1 MVVKYFSPFNLY
13 TFQILHYCMEDKTS
27 NFDIRFP
34 LIILKTQRGQRLLEK
49 LSKFRFISFLS
60 WISLFLMPIFSLLAI
75 SILILT
81 ASLYLSFPE
90 VREIARETGPQGA
103 LLIPGINPYLPIVYG
118 WVAIFIGIVIH
129 ELSHGVIARAVDI
142 PVKSSGIMFFIFLPI
157 GAFVEVDDTK
167 LDSVSFKKSGRIIA
181 AGSGSNIIVGL
192 FALFLLVG
200 VVNTM
205 EPVADGIPVSR
216 IVVDSPANLAGLLP
230 GDIITHLNDIPVSDS
245 DVFSQNYNNLSP
257 GDSISLIVQRQSERY
272 EYELVLSSR
281 PDNSEEPFIG
291 IMRPSIDVTDSL
303 TRYQNGLSLSTDLL
317 VYFSFP
323 SGDSYSIP
331 FSSSMQ
337 NFYTSSLGN
346 QYTVLTNLLFWI
358 WFINFNL
365 GIFNALPLG
374 PLDGGQ
380 AFKRGLKSITRNK
393 IYQNK
398 INYVSRLVSFSILFL
413 ILAMFLLPY
422 LPVQ

>member
-1 MVVKYFSPFNLY
+1 MD
-13 TFQILHYCMEDKTS
+13 DKDS
-27 NFDIRFP
+27 NFDLRFP
-34 LIILKTQRGQRLLEK
+34 LVIIKTSRGQSLLEK
-49 LSKFRFISFLS
+49 LSKFRFISVLS

-75 SILILT
+75 SILLLT

-103 LLIPGINPYLPIVYG
+103 LLIPGINPYLPIIYG
-118 WVAIFIGIVIH
+118 WIAIFIGIVIH
-129 ELSHGVIARAVDI
+129 ELSHGVIARAVDV
-142 PVKSSGIMFFIFLPI
+142 PVRSSGVMLFLFLPI

-167 LDSVSFKKSGRIIA
+167 LDSTSFTKSGRIIA
-181 AGSGSNIIVGL
+181 AGAGSNIVVGL
-192 FALFLLVG
+192 ISLLLLVG

-205 EPVADGIPVSR
+205 EPVADGIPVSQ
-216 IVVDSPANLAGLLP
+216 IVVDSPANIAGLLP
-230 GDIITHLNDIPVSDS
+230 GDIVTHLNNIPVTDSDS
-245 DVFSQNYNNLSP
+245 FSQNFDSLSP
-257 GDSISLIVQRQSERY
+257 GDSIVLTIQRQSVTSDY
-272 EYELVLSSR
+272 EIVLSGR
-281 PDNSEEPFIG
+281 PDNPEEAFIG
-291 IMRPSIDVTDSL
+291 IMRPSVDIDESL
-303 TRYQNGLSLSTDLL
+303 SRYQNGLSLSPNIL

-323 SGDSYSIP
+323 SSDSYSVP

-346 QYTVLTNLLFWI
+346 QYTVLTNLLFWV

-393 IYQNK
+393 ISPNK
-398 INYVSRLVSFSILFL
+398 IDYVSRLVSFSILFL
-413 ILAMFLLPY
+413 ILSMFLLPY
-422 LPVQ
+422 LP

>member
-1 MVVKYFSPFNLY
+1 
-13 TFQILHYCMEDKTS
+13 MEDKNS
-27 NFDIRFP
+27 NFDLRFP
-34 LIILKTQRGQRLLEK
+34 LVIIKTSRGQRLLEK
-49 LSKFRFISFLS
+49 LSKFRFISILS
-60 WISLFLMPIFSLLAI
+60 WISLFLMPVFSLLAI
-75 SILILT
+75 SILLLT

-103 LLIPGINPYLPIVYG
+103 LLIPGINPYLPIIYG
-118 WVAIFIGIVIH
+118 WIAIFIGIVIH

-142 PVKSSGIMFFIFLPI
+142 PVRSSGVMLFLFLPI

-167 LDSVSFKKSGRIIA
+167 LDSTSFKKSGRIIA
-181 AGSGSNIIVGL
+181 AGSGSNIVVGL
-192 FALFLLVG
+192 ISLLLLVG

-205 EPVADGIPVSR
+205 EPVADGIPVSQ
-216 IVVDSPANLAGLLP
+216 IVVDSPANIAGLLP
-230 GDIITHLNDIPVSDS
+230 GDIVTHFNNIPVNNPDS
-245 DVFSQNYNNLSP
+245 FSQNLDSLSP
-257 GDSISLIVQRQSERY
+257 GDSIVLTIQRQFVTSDY
-272 EYELVLSSR
+272 EIVLSSR
-281 PDNSEEPFIG
+281 PDNPEEAFIG
-291 IMRPSIDVTDSL
+291 IMRPSVDLDESL
-303 TRYQNGLSLSTDLL
+303 SRYQNGLSLSTNIL

-323 SGDSYSIP
+323 SSDSYAIP

-380 AFKRGLKSITRNK
+380 AFKRGLKSITKNK
-393 IYQNK
+393 ISPNRIDY
-398 INYVSRLVSFSILFL
+398 ISRLVSFSILFL
-413 ILAMFLLPY
+413 ILSMFLLPY
-422 LPVQ
+422 LP

>member
-1 MVVKYFSPFNLY
+1 
-13 TFQILHYCMEDKTS
+13 MEDKNS
-27 NFDIRFP
+27 NFDLRFP
-34 LIILKTQRGQRLLEK
+34 LVIIKTSRVQRLLEK
-49 LSKFRFISFLS
+49 LSKFRLISVLS

-103 LLIPGINPYLPIVYG
+103 LLIPGINPYLPIIYG
-118 WVAIFIGIVIH
+118 WIAIFIGIVIH

-142 PVKSSGIMFFIFLPI
+142 PVRSSGVMLFLFLPI

-167 LDSVSFKKSGRIIA
+167 LDSTSFKKSGRIIA
-181 AGSGSNIIVGL
+181 AGSGSNIVVGL
-192 FALFLLVG
+192 ISLLLLVG

-205 EPVADGIPVSR
+205 EPIADGIPVSQ
-216 IVVDSPANLAGLLP
+216 IVVDSPANIAGLLP
-230 GDIITHLNDIPVSDS
+230 GDIVTHFNNIPVTDLDS
-245 DVFSQNYNNLSP
+245 FSQNLDSLSP
-257 GDSISLIVQRQSERY
+257 GDSIVLTIQRQFVTSDY
-272 EYELVLSSR
+272 EIVLSSR
-281 PDNSEEPFIG
+281 PDNPEEAFIG
-291 IMRPSIDVTDSL
+291 IMRPSVDLDESL
-303 TRYQNGLSLSTDLL
+303 SRYQNGLSLSPNIL

-323 SGDSYSIP
+323 SSDSYAIP

-380 AFKRGLKSITRNK
+380 AFKRGLKSLTKNK
-393 IYQNK
+393 ISPNR
-398 INYVSRLVSFSILFL
+398 IDYVSRLVSFSILFL
-413 ILAMFLLPY
+413 ILSMFLLPY
-422 LPVQ
+422 LP

>member
-1 MVVKYFSPFNLY
+1 
-13 TFQILHYCMEDKTS
+13 MEDKNS
-27 NFDIRFP
+27 NFDLRFP
-34 LIILKTQRGQRLLEK
+34 LVIIKTSRGQRLLEK
-49 LSKFRFISFLS
+49 LSKFRFISVLS

-103 LLIPGINPYLPIVYG
+103 LLIPGINPYLPIIYG
-118 WVAIFIGIVIH
+118 WIAIFIGIVIH

-142 PVKSSGIMFFIFLPI
+142 PVRSSGVMLFLFLPI

-167 LDSVSFKKSGRIIA
+167 LDSTSFKKSGRIIA
-181 AGSGSNIIVGL
+181 AGSGSNIVVGL
-192 FALFLLVG
+192 ISLLLLVG

-205 EPVADGIPVSR
+205 EPVADGIPVSQ
-216 IVVDSPANLAGLLP
+216 IVVDSPANIAGLLP
-230 GDIITHLNDIPVSDS
+230 GDIVTHFNNIPVNNPDS
-245 DVFSQNYNNLSP
+245 FSQNLDSLSP
-257 GDSISLIVQRQSERY
+257 GDTIVLTIQRQFVTSDY
-272 EYELVLSSR
+272 EIVLSSR
-281 PDNSEEPFIG
+281 PDNPEEAFIG
-291 IMRPSIDVTDSL
+291 IMRPSVDLDESL
-303 TRYQNGLSLSTDLL
+303 SRYQNGLSLSPNIL

-323 SGDSYSIP
+323 SSDSYAIP

-380 AFKRGLKSITRNK
+380 AFKRGLKSITKNK
-393 IYQNK
+393 ISPNRIDY
-398 INYVSRLVSFSILFL
+398 ISRLVSFSILFL
-413 ILAMFLLPY
+413 ILSMFLLPY
-422 LPVQ
+422 LP

>member
-1 MVVKYFSPFNLY
+1 
-13 TFQILHYCMEDKTS
+13 MEDKNS
-27 NFDIRFP
+27 NFDLRFP
-34 LIILKTQRGQRLLEK
+34 LVIIKTSRGQRLLEK
-49 LSKFRFISFLS
+49 LSKFRFISVLS

-103 LLIPGINPYLPIVYG
+103 LLIPGINPYLPIIYG
-118 WVAIFIGIVIH
+118 WIAIFIGIVIH

-142 PVKSSGIMFFIFLPI
+142 PVRSSGVMLFLFLPI

-167 LDSVSFKKSGRIIA
+167 LDSTSFKKSGRIIA
-181 AGSGSNIIVGL
+181 AGSGSNIVVGL
-192 FALFLLVG
+192 ISLLLLVG

-205 EPVADGIPVSR
+205 EPIADGIPISQ
-216 IVVDSPANLAGLLP
+216 IVVDSPANIAGLLP
-230 GDIITHLNDIPVSDS
+230 GDIVTHFNNIPVTDLDS
-245 DVFSQNYNNLSP
+245 FSQNLDSLSP
-257 GDSISLIVQRQSERY
+257 GDSIVLTIQRQFVTSDY
-272 EYELVLSSR
+272 EIVLSSR
-281 PDNSEEPFIG
+281 PDNPEEAFIG
-291 IMRPSIDVTDSL
+291 IMRPSVDLDESL
-303 TRYQNGLSLSTDLL
+303 SRYQNGLSLSPNIL

-323 SGDSYSIP
+323 SSDSYAIH

-380 AFKRGLKSITRNK
+380 AFKRGLKSITKNK
-393 IYQNK
+393 ISPNRIDY
-398 INYVSRLVSFSILFL
+398 ISRLVSFSILFL
-413 ILAMFLLPY
+413 ILSMFLLPY
-422 LPVQ
+422 LP

>member
-1 MVVKYFSPFNLY
+1 
-13 TFQILHYCMEDKTS
+13 MEDKNS
-27 NFDIRFP
+27 NFDLRFP
-34 LIILKTQRGQRLLEK
+34 LVIIKTSRGQRLLEK
-49 LSKFRFISFLS
+49 LSKFRFISVLS

-103 LLIPGINPYLPIVYG
+103 LLIPGINPYLPIIYG
-118 WVAIFIGIVIH
+118 WIAIFIGIVIH

-142 PVKSSGIMFFIFLPI
+142 PVRSSGVMLFLFLPI

-167 LDSVSFKKSGRIIA
+167 LDSTSFKKSGRIIA
-181 AGSGSNIIVGL
+181 AGSGSNIVVGL
-192 FALFLLVG
+192 ISLLLLVG

-205 EPVADGIPVSR
+205 EPVADGIPVSQ
-216 IVVDSPANLAGLLP
+216 IVVDSPANIAGLLP
-230 GDIITHLNDIPVSDS
+230 GDIVTHFNNIPVTDLDS
-245 DVFSQNYNNLSP
+245 FSQNLDSLSP
-257 GDSISLIVQRQSERY
+257 GDSIVLTIQRQFVTSDY
-272 EYELVLSSR
+272 EIVLSSR
-281 PDNSEEPFIG
+281 PDNPEEAFIG
-291 IMRPSIDVTDSL
+291 IMRPSVDLDESL
-303 TRYQNGLSLSTDLL
+303 SRYQNGLSLSPNIL

-323 SGDSYSIP
+323 SSDSYAIP

-380 AFKRGLKSITRNK
+380 AFKRGLKSITKNK
-393 IYQNK
+393 ISPNRIDY
-398 INYVSRLVSFSILFL
+398 ISRLVSFSILFL
-413 ILAMFLLPY
+413 ILSMFLLPY
-422 LPVQ
+422 LP

>member
-1 MVVKYFSPFNLY
+1 
-13 TFQILHYCMEDKTS
+13 MEDKNS
-27 NFDIRFP
+27 NFDLRFP
-34 LIILKTQRGQRLLEK
+34 LVIIKTSRGQRLLEK
-49 LSKFRFISFLS
+49 LSKFRFISVLS

-103 LLIPGINPYLPIVYG
+103 LLIPGINPYLPIIYG
-118 WVAIFIGIVIH
+118 WIAIFIGIVIH

-142 PVKSSGIMFFIFLPI
+142 PVRSSGVMLFLFLPI

-167 LDSVSFKKSGRIIA
+167 LDSTSFKKSGRIIA
-181 AGSGSNIIVGL
+181 AGSGSNIVVGL
-192 FALFLLVG
+192 ISLLLLVG

-205 EPVADGIPVSR
+205 EPIADGIPVSQ
-216 IVVDSPANLAGLLP
+216 IVVDSPANIAGLLP
-230 GDIITHLNDIPVSDS
+230 GDIVTHFNNIPVTDLDS
-245 DVFSQNYNNLSP
+245 FSQNLDSLGP
-257 GDSISLIVQRQSERY
+257 GDSIVLTIQRQFVTSDY
-272 EYELVLSSR
+272 EIVLSSR
-281 PDNSEEPFIG
+281 PDNPEEAFIG
-291 IMRPSIDVTDSL
+291 IMRPSVDLDESL
-303 TRYQNGLSLSTDLL
+303 SRYQNGLSLSPNIL

-323 SGDSYSIP
+323 SSDSYAIP

-380 AFKRGLKSITRNK
+380 AFKRGLKSLTKNK
-393 IYQNK
+393 ISPNRIDY
-398 INYVSRLVSFSILFL
+398 ISRLVSFSILFL
-413 ILAMFLLPY
+413 ILSMFLLPY
-422 LPVQ
+422 LP

>member
-1 MVVKYFSPFNLY
+1 
-13 TFQILHYCMEDKTS
+13 MEDKNS
-27 NFDIRFP
+27 NFDLRFP
-34 LIILKTQRGQRLLEK
+34 LVIIKTSRGQRLLEK
-49 LSKFRFISFLS
+49 LSKFRFISVLS

-103 LLIPGINPYLPIVYG
+103 LLIPGINPYLPIIYG
-118 WVAIFIGIVIH
+118 WIAIFIGIVIH

-142 PVKSSGIMFFIFLPI
+142 PVRSSGVMLFLFLPI

-167 LDSVSFKKSGRIIA
+167 LDSTSFKKSGRIIA
-181 AGSGSNIIVGL
+181 AGSGSNIVVGL
-192 FALFLLVG
+192 ISLLLLVG

-205 EPVADGIPVSR
+205 EPIADGIPVSQ
-216 IVVDSPANLAGLLP
+216 IVVDSPANIAGLLP
-230 GDIITHLNDIPVSDS
+230 GDIVTHFNNIPVTDLDS
-245 DVFSQNYNNLSP
+245 FSQNLDSLSP
-257 GDSISLIVQRQSERY
+257 GDSIVLTIQRQFVTSDY
-272 EYELVLSSR
+272 EIVLSSR
-281 PDNSEEPFIG
+281 PDNSEEAFIG
-291 IMRPSIDVTDSL
+291 IMRPSVDLDESL
-303 TRYQNGLSLSTDLL
+303 SRYQNGLSLSPNIL

-323 SGDSYSIP
+323 SSDSYAIP

-380 AFKRGLKSITRNK
+380 AFKRGLKSITKNK
-393 IYQNK
+393 ISPNRIDY
-398 INYVSRLVSFSILFL
+398 ISRLVSFSILFL
-413 ILAMFLLPY
+413 ILSMFLLPY
-422 LPVQ
+422 LP

>member
-1 MVVKYFSPFNLY
+1 
-13 TFQILHYCMEDKTS
+13 
-27 NFDIRFP
+27 
-34 LIILKTQRGQRLLEK
+34 
-49 LSKFRFISFLS
+49 
-60 WISLFLMPIFSLLAI
+60 
-75 SILILT
+75 
-81 ASLYLSFPE
+81 
-90 VREIARETGPQGA
+90 
-103 LLIPGINPYLPIVYG
+103 
-118 WVAIFIGIVIH
+118 
-129 ELSHGVIARAVDI
+129 
-142 PVKSSGIMFFIFLPI
+142 
-157 GAFVEVDDTK
+157 
-167 LDSVSFKKSGRIIA
+167 
-181 AGSGSNIIVGL
+181 
-192 FALFLLVG
+192 
-200 VVNTM
+200 
-205 EPVADGIPVSR
+205 
-216 IVVDSPANLAGLLP
+216 
-230 GDIITHLNDIPVSDS
+230 
-245 DVFSQNYNNLSP
+245 
-257 GDSISLIVQRQSERY
+257 
-272 EYELVLSSR
+272 
-281 PDNSEEPFIG
+281 
-291 IMRPSIDVTDSL
+291 MRPSIDVTDSL

-393 IYQNK
+393 ISQNK

-413 ILAMFLLPY
+413 ILSMFLLPY

>member
-1 MVVKYFSPFNLY
+1 
-13 TFQILHYCMEDKTS
+13 MEDKNS
-27 NFDIRFP
+27 NFDLRFP
-34 LIILKTQRGQRLLEK
+34 LVIIKTSRGQSLLEK
-49 LSKFRFISFLS
+49 LSKFRFISILS

-103 LLIPGINPYLPIVYG
+103 LLIPGINPYLPIIYG
-118 WVAIFIGIVIH
+118 WIAIFIGIVIH

-142 PVKSSGIMFFIFLPI
+142 PVRSSGVMLFLFLPI

-167 LDSVSFKKSGRIIA
+167 LDSTSFKKSGRIIA
-181 AGSGSNIIVGL
+181 AGAGSNIVVGL
-192 FALFLLVG
+192 ISLLLLVG

-205 EPVADGIPVSR
+205 EPIADGIPVSQ
-216 IVVDSPANLAGLLP
+216 IVVDSPANIAGLLP
-230 GDIITHLNDIPVSDS
+230 GDIVTHFNNIPVTDLDS
-245 DVFSQNYNNLSP
+245 FSQNLDSLSP
-257 GDSISLIVQRQSERY
+257 GDSIVLTIQRQFVTSDY
-272 EYELVLSSR
+272 EIVLSSR
-281 PDNSEEPFIG
+281 PDNPEEAFIG
-291 IMRPSIDVTDSL
+291 IMRPSVDLDESL
-303 TRYQNGLSLSTDLL
+303 SRYQNGLSLSPNIL

-323 SGDSYSIP
+323 SSDSYAIP

-380 AFKRGLKSITRNK
+380 AFKRGLKSLTKNK
-393 IYQNK
+393 ISPNRIDY
-398 INYVSRLVSFSILFL
+398 ISRLVSFSILFL
-413 ILAMFLLPY
+413 ILSMFLLPY
-422 LPVQ
+422 LP